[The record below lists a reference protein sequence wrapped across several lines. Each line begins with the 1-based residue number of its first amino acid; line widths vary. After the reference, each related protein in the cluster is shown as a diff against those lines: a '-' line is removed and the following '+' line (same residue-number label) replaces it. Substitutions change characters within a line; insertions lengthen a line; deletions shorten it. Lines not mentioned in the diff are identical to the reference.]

1 MYPITYEADYKREP
15 SRLSTF
21 FRFILLIPWA
31 IVGMIYGIALLV
43 TLIIAWFAIVIT
55 GRYPQGLY
63 NFNAGILR
71 FGARLNSFA
80 YLLTDEFPP
89 FGTGTDPT
97 YPVRLQIAPRPEKQ
111 SRLKT
116 FFRPILAIPLIFV
129 SYAINPLHYGAALVS
144 WLTIVFRGYQP
155 AGAHNALLFT
165 TAWQTRVGAYF
176 LLLTDVYPPVGDE
189 APSIGDVRSAGQP
202 ALAGSSAPAP
212 PQAGEPVPEERQRPA
227 E

>member
-21 FRFILLIPWA
+21 FRFILMIPWI
-31 IVGMIYGIALLV
+31 IVGYVYFIALAV
-43 TLIIAWFAIVIT
+43 TVLISWFAILIT

-63 NFNAGILR
+63 NFNAGVLR
-71 FGARLNSFA
+71 YSARANSFGG
-80 YLLTDEFPP
+80 LLTDEFPP

-97 YPVRLQIAPRPEKQ
+97 YPVRVQVAPRPEKQ
-111 SRLKT
+111 SRLKA
-116 FFRPILAIPLIFV
+116 FFRMILAIPLFFV
-129 SYAINPLHYGAALVS
+129 AYAINFIHLGGIFIS

-165 TAWQTRVGAYF
+165 TAWQTRVGAYI
-176 LLLTDVYPPVGDE
+176 LLLTDIYPPVGDE

-202 ALAGSSAPAP
+202 ALAGSAAPPAP
-212 PQAGEPVPEERQRPA
+212 AGEPATEQQRRPA